1 MSSSPAKEQA
11 SLPSWSPYPMEATAN
26 AAISTE
32 AVADVLR
39 APVSGAVPGAAPGPM
54 PTAAAP
60 VDAPPRISVAPPT
73 GKPKPT
79 KKAAAGRA
87 PARQASTMQARAAS
101 SRRPVW
107 VAGDADDALNGKQY
121 VRELDRFSA
130 VEGRKIAQ
138 DTLIDVRSDEIE
150 GLARLAAVAR
160 GRYLAKLL
168 DSGGSGRP
176 TMQEAEVSELR
187 RFRETYEE
195 VREGLKILK
204 EAIEAGEVKVGD
216 GKG

>member
-1 MSSSPAKEQA
+1 MSSSLAKEQA
-11 SLPSWSPYPMEATAN
+11 NLPSWSPYPMEATTT
-26 AAISTE
+26 AAVATE

-39 APVSGAVPGAAPGPM
+39 APVPGAALGPEAA
-54 PTAAAP
+54 AAAP

-73 GKPKPT
+73 GKLKAT

-176 TMQEAEVSELR
+176 TMQEAEVSDLR

>member
-11 SLPSWSPYPMEATAN
+11 SLPSWSPYPMEATAT
-26 AAISTE
+26 AAVATE

-39 APVSGAVPGAAPGPM
+39 APVPGAVPGAAPGPM
-54 PTAAAP
+54 PGGRAGRRGAADFGGAA
-60 VDAPPRISVAPPT
+60 DRQAE
-73 GKPKPT
+73 GY
-79 KKAAAGRA
+79 KAAAGRA

>member
-11 SLPSWSPYPMEATAN
+11 SLPSWSPYPMEATAT
-26 AAISTE
+26 AAVATE

-39 APVSGAVPGAAPGPM
+39 APVPGAVPGAAPA
-54 PTAAAP
+54 AAAP
-60 VDAPPRISVAPPT
+60 VDAAPRISVAPPT
-73 GKPKPT
+73 GKPKAT

>member
-11 SLPSWSPYPMEATAN
+11 SLPSWSPYPMEATAT
-26 AAISTE
+26 AAVATE

-39 APVSGAVPGAAPGPM
+39 APVPGAALGPEAA
-54 PTAAAP
+54 AAAP
-60 VDAPPRISVAPPT
+60 VDAAPRISVAPPT
-73 GKPKPT
+73 GKLKAT
-79 KKAAAGRA
+79 KKAAAGCA

-187 RFRETYEE
+187 CFRETYEE

>member
-11 SLPSWSPYPMEATAN
+11 SLPSWSPYPMEATAT
-26 AAISTE
+26 AAVATE

-39 APVSGAVPGAAPGPM
+39 APVPGAALGPEAA
-54 PTAAAP
+54 AAAP

-73 GKPKPT
+73 GKPKAIKT
-79 KKAAAGRA
+79 SAAGRA

>member
-1 MSSSPAKEQA
+1 MQA
-11 SLPSWSPYPMEATAN
+11 
-26 AAISTE
+26 
-32 AVADVLR
+32 
-39 APVSGAVPGAAPGPM
+39 
-54 PTAAAP
+54 AAAP
-60 VDAPPRISVAPPT
+60 VDAAPRISVAPPT
-73 GKPKPT
+73 GKPKAT

>member
-11 SLPSWSPYPMEATAN
+11 SLPSWSPYPMEATTT
-26 AAISTE
+26 AAVATE

-39 APVSGAVPGAAPGPM
+39 APVPGAVPGLMPAP
-54 PTAAAP
+54 AAP
-60 VDAPPRISVAPPT
+60 VDAAPRISVAPPT
-73 GKPKPT
+73 GKQKAT

-168 DSGGSGRP
+168 DSGGSGRS
-176 TMQEAEVSELR
+176 TMQEAEISELR

-204 EAIEAGEVKVGD
+204 EAIEFGEVKVGD
-216 GKG
+216 GKD

>member
-11 SLPSWSPYPMEATAN
+11 SLPSWSPYPMEATAT
-26 AAISTE
+26 AAVATE

-39 APVSGAVPGAAPGPM
+39 APVPGAVPGLM
-54 PTAAAP
+54 PAAAAP
-60 VDAPPRISVAPPT
+60 VDAAPRISVAPPT
-73 GKPKPT
+73 GKPKAT

>member
-1 MSSSPAKEQA
+1 M
-11 SLPSWSPYPMEATAN
+11 
-26 AAISTE
+26 
-32 AVADVLR
+32 
-39 APVSGAVPGAAPGPM
+39 
-54 PTAAAP
+54 
-60 VDAPPRISVAPPT
+60 
-73 GKPKPT
+73 
-79 KKAAAGRA
+79 
-87 PARQASTMQARAAS
+87 
-101 SRRPVW
+101 W

-187 RFRETYEE
+187 ASVKPMRKC
-195 VREGLKILK
+195 EGLKILK